1 MGTGTQTRYGL
12 PCLLDH
18 NCCCIVERV
27 ISEATTLRLGGPI
40 PVRWLSAGSAVL
52 LVCGMASGQNS
63 PKSTS
68 SVHSNSTAR
77 LRTVSA
83 SATSGKTKKSR
94 KSAKSFH
101 KRGQQKIDPARSR
114 EIQEALI
121 REHYLEGPATGTWDA
136 KSQSAMERFQADNGW
151 QSKVVPDSRALIK
164 LGLGPDH
171 EHLLN
176 PESAM
181 TSQPE
186 PPRAAPVMNRTPA
199 VAILPQK

>member
-1 MGTGTQTRYGL
+1 M
-12 PCLLDH
+12 
-18 NCCCIVERV
+18 
-27 ISEATTLRLGGPI
+27 
-40 PVRWLSAGSAVL
+40 L
-52 LVCGMASGQNS
+52 LVCGLASGQNN

-68 SVHSNSTAR
+68 ATQDKSTAK
-77 LRTVSA
+77 LRTA
-83 SATSGKTKKSR
+83 SAHTTTGNSR
-94 KSAKSFH
+94 KSRNSAKVSR
-101 KRGQQKIDPARSR
+101 KRGQQKIDPTRAR

-121 REHYLEGPATGTWDA
+121 REHYLDGPASGTWDP

-181 TSQPE
+181 TS
-186 PPRAAPVMNRTPA
+186 PPAPIRPASIMNRTPA
-199 VAILPQK
+199 AAILPQK